1 MTRGA
6 GNKTTRL
13 GLNWSKIGQ
22 RKRWFF
28 WATTNNENIPRRARA
43 PHRCW
48 GGYRGNFV
56 FNVCYETNKNCKYWR
71 RRNEKI
77 FRKMV
82 EVEVPVLV
90 KKNMAA
96 IFSMQRV
103 EKWKWDWSKIDSL
116 RLGEEDGEKR
126 SKQSWRKKML
136 KNENVNQPRDMRE
149 TNETSCMNVVCTP
162 SNKLLFYDGNT
173 RYNAHYLKLRSF
185 W

>member
-1 MTRGA
+1 
-6 GNKTTRL
+6 
-13 GLNWSKIGQ
+13 
-22 RKRWFF
+22 
-28 WATTNNENIPRRARA
+28 
-43 PHRCW
+43 
-48 GGYRGNFV
+48 
-56 FNVCYETNKNCKYWR
+56 
-71 RRNEKI
+71 
-77 FRKMV
+77 MV